1 MDGIKNINQVYVNYF
16 VKKSQNTIHKLF
28 PGNFQVLK
36 YTTVTKMK
44 MCASISVFTEKLSLH
59 WERVFSK
66 VRLVCTLVERKVNF
80 VWFHFLIIFSNYFQT
95 WFLVKKEWIIL
106 CRFQQLTIKKTKS
119 CQLQSCYL
127 MQIKGKNNL

>member
-59 WERVFSK
+59 
-66 VRLVCTLVERKVNF
+66 
-80 VWFHFLIIFSNYFQT
+80 
-95 WFLVKKEWIIL
+95 
-106 CRFQQLTIKKTKS
+106 
-119 CQLQSCYL
+119 
-127 MQIKGKNNL
+127 